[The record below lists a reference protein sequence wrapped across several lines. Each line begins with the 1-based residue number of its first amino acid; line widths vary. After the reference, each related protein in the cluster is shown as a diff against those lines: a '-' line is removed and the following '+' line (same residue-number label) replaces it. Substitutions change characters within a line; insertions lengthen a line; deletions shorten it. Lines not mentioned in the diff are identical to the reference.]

1 MPLGFVECIL
11 MGCSYGVEEREA
23 KSRSKAIEKTLKHD
37 NDKSVKEV
45 KLLLLGIDYIFHMFK
60 IGLFYLV

>member
-11 MGCSYGVEEREA
+11 MGCSYSVEEREA
-23 KSRSKAIEKTLKHD
+23 KSRSKAIEKTLKHEH
-37 NDKSVKEV
+37 DKSIKEV
-45 KLLLLGIDYIFHMFK
+45 KLLLLGIDDIFHMFK